1 VLQNLMGNALKYVVE
16 GQAPVRQVRLHVAE
30 RRGAVRVEVQDNGPG
45 LPPGAEQVVFEPFI
59 RLGRTKQPG
68 SGLGLA
74 TVRRIVEGHGGRVG
88 VQSEPGAGSCFWFE
102 MPKAH
107 AEA

>member
-1 VLQNLMGNALKYVVE
+1 MLHNLVGNALKYVVE
-16 GQAPVRQVRLHVAE
+16 GREPVRQVRLHVAE
-30 RRGAVRVEVQDNGPG
+30 LRAAVRVEVQDNGPG
-45 LPPGAEQVVFEPFI
+45 LAPGTEQAVFEPFV
-59 RLGRTKQPG
+59 RLGRTRQAG
-68 SGLGLA
+68 TGLGLA
-74 TVRRIVEGHGGRVG
+74 TVKRIVEASGGRVG